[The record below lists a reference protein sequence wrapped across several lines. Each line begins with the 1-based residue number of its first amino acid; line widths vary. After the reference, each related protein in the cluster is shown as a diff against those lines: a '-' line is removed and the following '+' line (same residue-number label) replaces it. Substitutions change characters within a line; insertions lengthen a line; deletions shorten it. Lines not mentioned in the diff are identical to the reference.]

1 MRRKSKIDIF
11 KSMLIV
17 PVSLWMILFVAIP
30 FIYILV
36 ISFMTKDTYGGVVF
50 QFTFEN
56 YKNILN
62 VTYLKIFLQSILISG
77 ATTVICILIAY
88 PFTYF
93 VAQKTEI
100 KKTIFMSLVV
110 APFLVNSL
118 IRLFSWIN
126 FLRKDGIL
134 NSFLINLGIISEPLQ
149 LVYNKIGVMVGLV
162 YMLLPYMILPLY
174 SSIEK
179 LDKSLIEACY
189 DLGAKPAVTF
199 RKVIFP
205 LTLPGIFAG
214 SILVFIPSL
223 GLFFVSDLLGGS
235 NTQIIGNLI
244 QSQFITARNWPLGAA
259 LSIFLILI
267 TLILIKLYQR
277 VGGDMEELG
286 GF

>member
-149 LVYNKIGVMVGLV
+149 LVYNKIGVMVGL
-162 YMLLPYMILPLY
+162 
-174 SSIEK
+174 
-179 LDKSLIEACY
+179 
-189 DLGAKPAVTF
+189 
-199 RKVIFP
+199 
-205 LTLPGIFAG
+205 
-214 SILVFIPSL
+214 
-223 GLFFVSDLLGGS
+223 
-235 NTQIIGNLI
+235 
-244 QSQFITARNWPLGAA
+244 GAA